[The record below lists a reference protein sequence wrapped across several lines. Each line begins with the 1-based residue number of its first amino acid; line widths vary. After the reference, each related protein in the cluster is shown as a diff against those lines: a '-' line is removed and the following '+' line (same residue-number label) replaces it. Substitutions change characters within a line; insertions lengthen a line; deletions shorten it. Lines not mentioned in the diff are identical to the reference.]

1 MIDYAP
7 KNKKVFSWSA
17 FFFASLILIPYLDTG
32 WIRKNLTYKTDR
44 IYVYPII
51 FFMLVVIFFSVV
63 HKFINKDKRILS
75 SKEYN
80 CVYLFC
86 IYTSI
91 NVAFRSISNKNFDV
105 SFVQYLWAIV
115 PMIYSII
122 VIGTIKNKLIDIEKI
137 IDYYLYLIAGYC
149 IFSVLIYIK
158 NFGYNFELTT
168 RISGGSGSGGL
179 LFSYTLVLAY
189 GLLILRKEFIPLLH
203 SIIIMFIYL
212 GFILLSGSR
221 IAIVFALILTFLFIL
236 KSKHNFRKIVNTIL
250 LLLFLIICQFF
261 DLYSQ
266 LLKVA
271 PRLSN
276 MTSGIRGVN
285 FISSLKLFVSDNI
298 LNEFIGRGLGQFFPY
313 QDWFLHHVSVLDIT
327 FMHNGMIFI
336 VQPHNSFIHILL
348 ELGIIGLILFMMIIC
363 SLYKKA
369 LQHQS
374 RNCKTI
380 ISFIFVS
387 VIILNCFDSAFT
399 INPGVASIWW
409 IILFLLTCYKEE

>member
-63 HKFINKDKRILS
+63 HKFMNKNKKIIS
-75 SKEYN
+75 GKEYN
-80 CVYLFC
+80 YIFWFC
-86 IYTSI
+86 IYMTI
-91 NVAFRSISNKNFDV
+91 NVTTRSLSNGNYDV
-105 SFVQYLWAIV
+105 SFIQYLWFIV
-115 PMIYSII
+115 PMLYAII
-122 VIGTIKNKLIDIEKI
+122 VIETIKYKHINIGNI

-149 IFSVLIYIK
+149 VFSVFIYVK

-168 RISGGSGSGGL
+168 RISGGTGSGGL
-179 LFSYTLVLAY
+179 LFSYTLVLAF
-189 GLLILRKEFIPLLH
+189 GLLILRKEFISLLH

-212 GFILLSGSR
+212 GFIFLSGSR
-221 IAIVFALILTFLFIL
+221 TAIAFAVIFTFVFIL
-236 KSKHNFRKIVNTIL
+236 KSKHDFRRIVYVFLFL
-250 LLLFLIICQFF
+250 LLLIIGQFF
-261 DLYSQ
+261 DLYDQ
-266 LLKVA
+266 FLKIA

-276 MTSGIRGVN
+276 MSSGIRGIN
-285 FISSLKLFVSDNI
+285 FISSLILFISDNI
-298 LNEFIGRGLGQFFPY
+298 LNEFFGRGLGQFFPY
-313 QDWFLHHVSVLDIT
+313 QYWLLHHVSIFDIT

-374 RNCKTI
+374 RNCKII

-387 VIILNCFDSAFT
+387 AIILNCFDSAFT

-409 IILFLLTCYKEE
+409 IIIFLLTCYKEE